1 MPPRRADARWTH
13 RLLAYAAVL
22 MAWDPA
28 PTLGD
33 RFASALTCLAD
44 LFPSRRRPGRT
55 YRGFTDALVHVAPHV
70 IPAVQAH
77 LRTAIDQL
85 GCPRREGWHA
95 FAVDGSRIDCPRTE
109 ANEAA
114 LGTASRDGTAP
125 QMYLTTLWQMGTGLP
140 YAWQIGPARSSERDH
155 LRRMLPHL
163 PQEALLVADAGFTG
177 YELMQT
183 LQQSERFFLIRVG
196 ANVRLLRGLGTYA
209 REGRDTVYLWPKKRR
224 PAPPLTLR
232 LIRIGKVYLVTNV
245 LSSTRLSKDTA
256 GRLYRARWGVEVFYR
271 SFKETL
277 QRRKMRS
284 DAPRTAVV
292 ELQWSLIGLLV
303 LGLLQA
309 RALIA
314 RGRDPLD
321 GSVAGGLRQL
331 RAAIRRAGRP
341 RGGLRVLLT
350 RLAAAVKDSC
360 RRRRR
365 RGAKRARDYPHKKY
379 PPPIAPPKIR
389 RATRPEVRLA
399 QRLAEETMAE

>member
-1 MPPRRADARWTH
+1 
-13 RLLAYAAVL
+13 

-33 RFASALTCLAD
+33 RFASALTCLRD
-44 LFPSRRRPGRT
+44 LFPCRRRPGRT
-55 YRGFTDALVHVAPHV
+55 YRGFTDALVNVAPQL
-70 IPAVQAH
+70 IPAVQEH
-77 LRTAIDQL
+77 LRTAVDQL
-85 GCPRREGWHA
+85 GHPLREGWHA

-114 LGTASRDGTAP
+114 FGTASRNGTAP
-125 QMYLTTLWQMGTGLP
+125 QMYLTILWHMGTGLP
-140 YAWQIGPARSSERDH
+140 YAWQVGAARSSERDH
-155 LRRMLPHL
+155 LYQMLEHL
-163 PQEALLVADAGFTG
+163 PQRALLVADAGFTG
-177 YELMQT
+177 YELMRT
-183 LQQSERFFLIRVG
+183 LQQSGGFFLIRVG
-196 ANVRLLRGLGTYA
+196 ANVPLLRELGTYA

-232 LIRIGKVYLVTNV
+232 LIQIGKVYLVTNV
-245 LSSTRLSKDTA
+245 LSSTQLSKDTA
-256 GRLYRARWGVEVFYR
+256 GKLYRARWGVEVFYR
-271 SFKETL
+271 SFKQTL

-314 RGRDPLD
+314 RGHDPLD

-331 RAAIRRAGRP
+331 RGAIRQAGRP
-341 RGGLRVLLT
+341 RGGLRALLT
-350 RLAAAVKDSC
+350 RLAAVVKDSC

-365 RGAKRARDYPHKKY
+365 RGAKGARDYPHKKY

-389 RATRPEVRLA
+389 KATRSEVRSA
-399 QRLAEETMAE
+399 QQLLEENMAQ